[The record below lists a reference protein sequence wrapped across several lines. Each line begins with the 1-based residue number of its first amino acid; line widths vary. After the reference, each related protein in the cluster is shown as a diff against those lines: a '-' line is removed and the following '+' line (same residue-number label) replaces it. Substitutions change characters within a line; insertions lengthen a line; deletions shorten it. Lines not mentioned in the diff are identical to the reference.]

1 MCWCSAFTY
10 WPWNFIRKSSKSGKE
25 SAKEILEV
33 FLLLFLWKEK
43 VTIWSANIL
52 PRNQNTVEK
61 FRPINLSGHNFFS
74 MCQSISIDITFDKMI
89 QSKVF
94 RKQFQSS
101 LINML
106 KWFRSDG
113 RNKTKTRKDSKAILA
128 FNFNISI
135 YRFFYAKCEREKA
148 EGAERMEL
156 LLKIYPFNMFALN
169 IL

>member
-33 FLLLFLWKEK
+33 FLLLFLWKE
-43 VTIWSANIL
+43 ANIL

-135 YRFFYAKCEREKA
+135 YRFFYAKCEREGRRQK
-148 EGAERMEL
+148 EQREWNYYWKFTHSTCL
-156 LLKIYPFNMFALN
+156 H
-169 IL
+169 